1 MARHT
6 PSARPPRGASLLEAL
21 IALSVLLI
29 GLLGMAQLQIWGVS
43 SNQGARANAQ
53 ALEIARELAA
63 ALERI
68 PYDDALLA
76 PTVGSPPPSTFG
88 KVIQLDGSLDPSS
101 FTSWDDSMAPTLVNV
116 RPDTVFERDAID
128 SSLPAFQRRWA
139 VWAPTGLTA
148 NYIRVIAVSVLYR
161 EKTFQQAREV
171 TLLTQVS
178 NVGATLSNA
187 AAFR

>member
-1 MARHT
+1 MAS
-6 PSARPPRGASLLEAL
+6 PSPHDHAPRGATLLEAM

-29 GLLGMAQLQIWGVS
+29 GLLGMAQLQIWGIS

-53 ALEIARELAA
+53 ALEIGRELVA
-63 ALERI
+63 ALERLQ
-68 PYDDALLA
+68 YDDALLA
-76 PTVGSPPPSTFG
+76 PTVPSPPPSYFG
-88 KVIQLDGSLDPSS
+88 KVIQLDGSLDPSL
-101 FTSWDDSMAPTLVNV
+101 FTTWDGSMAATLVNV
-116 RPDTVFERDAID
+116 RPDTVFEHDAID
-128 SSLPAFQRRWA
+128 PSLPAFQRRWA

-148 NYIRVIAVSVLYR
+148 NYVRVVAVSIVYR

-171 TLLTQVS
+171 TMLTQVC